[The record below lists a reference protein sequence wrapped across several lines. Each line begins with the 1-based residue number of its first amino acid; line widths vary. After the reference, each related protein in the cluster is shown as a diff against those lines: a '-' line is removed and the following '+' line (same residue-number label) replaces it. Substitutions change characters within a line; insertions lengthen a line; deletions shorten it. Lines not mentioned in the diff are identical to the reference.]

1 MRRRCKRH
9 PLLILCSLICVL
21 LIANL
26 CDLVVRYQINLPE
39 NSASS
44 SDISD
49 VKIEQLAQIDPRH
62 RNLEQVHRENSH
74 GINAQQNDDWMW
86 IQEMSDVYER
96 APLKNPDKDP
106 FVKQNNTADKCNDF
120 HSSFKENLQKVL
132 KYSFNV
138 PEKYLKLLH
147 LDRVGIKNITSKVVD
162 SPYPILASAT
172 SSNHYN
178 EIQGLIRDYHQNLL
192 PLYPNMKLILY
203 DLGLNKNQLEQMK
216 KYCKCEVRQFPFHSF
231 PNHIRSLSGFGWK
244 PLIIQLLLI
253 EFDFLMWA
261 DASVR
266 FNGNPLNKLIDGAKE
281 VGVQIIPGWGSI
293 AVRTNPRTFAAF
305 GEQMCMFDY
314 PELEA
319 TWMAFKRS
327 EFTLTAV
334 MKPWV
339 SCALQYGCMDFDKS
353 KSYLRCPRGK
363 KQRLGSCHR
372 FDQSV
377 IGIILTRLFNHK
389 SHLCQFIVNGIGSI
403 KRGEY
408 VKYFPK

>member
-9 PLLILCSLICVL
+9 PFLILCSLICVL

-49 VKIEQLAQIDPRH
+49 VEIEQLAQIDPRH

-132 KYSFNV
+132 KYSLNV

-266 FNGNPLNKLIDGAKE
+266 FNGNHLNKLIDGAKE

-293 AVRTNPRTFAAF
+293 AVRTNPRTFAAL

-319 TWMAFKRS
+319 T
-327 EFTLTAV
+327 
-334 MKPWV
+334 
-339 SCALQYGCMDFDKS
+339 CMDGVQKVRIYSDGGNEAVGILCFTI
-353 KSYLRCPRGK
+353 
-363 KQRLGSCHR
+363 RLHGFR
-372 FDQSV
+372 Q
-377 IGIILTRLFNHK
+377 IKIISEMSTRQKAKTRIL
-389 SHLCQFIVNGIGSI
+389 S
-403 KRGEY
+403 
-408 VKYFPK
+408 